1 MSIYRKPKTNI
12 IFNGEKL
19 DALPGSQDYTRS
31 PRWFSKTKKEIKS
44 IHIKKEE
51 MKQSFVHR

>member
-1 MSIYRKPKTNI
+1 M
-12 IFNGEKL
+12 
-19 DALPGSQDYTRS
+19 PGSQDYTRS

-51 MKQSFVHR
+51 IELVLFTDDMIIYVENPKEFFKNSEN